1 MIVSMETGNGRRVP
15 MCVVAL
21 SRMSML
27 VASGSTI
34 AVAMVIIVI
43 FVIMALCLVIM
54 MVVATAA
61 GMAFVFL
68 GRGRATLR
76 KRNDLVTQSRH
87 ALGNCRRES
96 VIALMFD
103 CHRACRDRYGNVFN
117 ALQATNGRVDLRS
130 AGSAVHAIDAI
141 AALLCCRSHIRVP
154 DWVVEPLLHPLVTR
168 GTRAFLWNFR
178 GGRLLSA
185 AIYRRGVRLCS
196 PSAAAATDPR
206 ACSSWTRSA
215 TRRVCRGEVF
225 EFIRRLSHRA
235 LCGQGRPM
243 EREWLLVQGAGGDP
257 GTGGRRALPESYG
270 FNRTLPALPGV
281 SEDFTAWAI
290 SVIS

>member
-1 MIVSMETGNGRRVP
+1 
-15 MCVVAL
+15 
-21 SRMSML
+21 ML
-27 VASGSTI
+27 D
-34 AVAMVIIVI
+34 
-43 FVIMALCLVIM
+43 
-54 MVVATAA
+54 
-61 GMAFVFL
+61 
-68 GRGRATLR
+68 R
-76 KRNDLVTQSRH
+76 
-87 ALGNCRRES
+87 
-96 VIALMFD
+96 
-103 CHRACRDRYGNVFN
+103 HRACGDRDGNILDTRQP
-117 ALQATNGRVDLRS
+117 ANGRVDFRG
-130 AGSAVHAIDAI
+130 AGGAIHALYAI
-141 AALLCCRSHIRVP
+141 AALLCWRRHVSVP
-154 DWVVEPLLHPLVTR
+154 DFVLEPSLHPLVTR